1 MDRRD
6 IGSWLSGP
14 GSVNPQGA
22 GDQAWRGQL
31 LGCPEAGPGS
41 VAGFGRRVAALLV
54 DWFGSILIVT
64 LISAGRYGFGAAPE
78 DGARTQL
85 LTLAVFAG
93 EVALLTWLGG
103 ASAGQRVVGLTV
115 RRIDG
120 QRVPLLSAVARTLL
134 ICLVIPP
141 VVYDRDGRG
150 LHDRAAASI
159 VLRAR

>member
-1 MDRRD
+1 VDRRD

-14 GSVNPQGA
+14 SSVTPPGA
-22 GDQAWRGQL
+22 QNQDWRGQL
-31 LGCPEAGPGS
+31 LGCPETGPGS
-41 VAGFGRRVAALLV
+41 VAGFGRRVVALMI
-54 DWFGSILIVT
+54 DWFGSILVVT
-64 LISAGRYGFGAAPE
+64 LLSGGRYGFGAAPE
-78 DGARTQL
+78 DAARTQL
-85 LTLAVFAG
+85 LTLAVFAI

-103 ASAGQRVVGLTV
+103 ASAGQRVVGLAV

-120 QRVPLLSAVARTLL
+120 QRVPLLAAIVRTVL